1 MDLIRVSEPTNKLDG
16 PFECPSC
23 GGRLMLDTSLTKK
36 FNCMYCKDEV
46 NVPDEKGGN
55 EIKMEAVLKLHAY
68 MEYDSNKLSEQ
79 QALDKIEEVMNELH
93 EKHGITVNIHER
105 YVQKG

>member
-1 MDLIRVSEPTNKLDG
+1 MDLIRVSKESCKLDG

-23 GGRLMLDTSLTKK
+23 GGRLMLDASLGKK
-36 FNCMYCKDEV
+36 VKCLYCNENV
-46 NVPDEKGGN
+46 NVPTEKGGN
-55 EIKMEAVLKLHAY
+55 EIKMEAVLKLNAY
-68 MEYDSNKLSEQ
+68 MEFDASKISQQ

-105 YVQKG
+105 FTQDA